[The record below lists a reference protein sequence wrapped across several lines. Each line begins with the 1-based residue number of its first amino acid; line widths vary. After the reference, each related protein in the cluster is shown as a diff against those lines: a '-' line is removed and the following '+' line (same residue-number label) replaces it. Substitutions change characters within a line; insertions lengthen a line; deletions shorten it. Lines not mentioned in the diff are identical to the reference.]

1 MSGGRK
7 PAIDKSPFRD
17 EIRALLKQKGKSE
30 DPTYAELSD
39 QIEERYGEEFSV
51 GQLRD
56 YMQKQIL
63 PEEMMPA
70 QQAQDELEKKRETI
84 DIAARRQDLV
94 EIQENRRQTAL
105 ETEQQM
111 SGMILEQA
119 SDMLKLED
127 QLLNSLSEDYERLGI
142 LESTTDVNVDVTQVQ
157 SDPFAELLSDSLREE
172 LDEEDL
178 EDEIEHGEYAENL
191 EDVVESEEEFDEGE
205 DEDVFLDKDADDI
218 DFDDLDD

>member
-7 PAIDKSPFRD
+7 PAIDKSAFRD

-191 EDVVESEEEFDEGE
+191 EDVVEDEDEFEQGEE
-205 DEDVFLDKDADDI
+205 EDVFLDKDADDI